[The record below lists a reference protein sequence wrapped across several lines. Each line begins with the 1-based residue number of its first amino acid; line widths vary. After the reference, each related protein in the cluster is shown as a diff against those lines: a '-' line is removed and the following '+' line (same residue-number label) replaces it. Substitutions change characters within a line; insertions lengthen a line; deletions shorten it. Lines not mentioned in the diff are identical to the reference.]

1 MSCFGKE
8 TRPFPRF
15 FLLLGAVRVTDMEI
29 RMSPNSGM
37 KLTCRWTVCGSM
49 AFSSVS
55 VCTKDGYKLYWDKS
69 PMCEISFFFVS
80 VGGGRDMGDSRSGRL
95 DVLTICKM
103 RRADYEISSNN
114 MWTYRP

>member
-69 PMCEISFFFVS
+69 PMCEISFFSCLSAAEGIWAILAV
-80 VGGGRDMGDSRSGRL
+80 VG
-95 DVLTICKM
+95 LTF
-103 RRADYEISSNN
+103 
-114 MWTYRP
+114 